1 MSRGP
6 LRYERGGAAVNR
18 TGLLERTFEVSS
30 LTNKRTYS
38 FVCNLDTNVSR
49 WSKNAVEYFGLP
61 GEYIYDANAVWEEHI
76 HREDLENYREAYEAF
91 WRDGLE
97 SQSFEYRAR
106 NKKGEYVLCTCKCV
120 ILKGGQGEPDLFAG
134 TIINHK
140 IYEGIDPVTNLHN
153 NKGFI
158 EMLNDIIH
166 LGQKAA
172 VMKLAING
180 FSQLNA
186 MYGYEYGNR
195 VLLCFAEAVK
205 KMIAGSGEMYRI
217 DGAKFA
223 VVLLDCTDEA
233 EISRLYEK
241 IEWMAGHE
249 IKIKNITIPLS
260 TSGSALV
267 LGEAYNSA
275 EFVKSCLSFALSQ
288 SKHERHGELM
298 FFRERTGDDVRNL
311 KIISTIH
318 QCIREDFRGFY
329 LCYQPIVDAGTE
341 RIVGAEALLRWRGEE
356 YGNVPPGVFVPYLEV
371 DTAFYELG
379 NWIIRTALRD
389 AVEMRRTLPDFI
401 LNINIAASQLERREF
416 RETITTAV
424 EESGFPPENLFIE
437 LTERCRH
444 LDYDFLRRELD
455 YFHSK
460 GMKVSIDDFGT
471 GSSSLSLLKELP
483 FDELKIDMS
492 FIREIQQN
500 AADQAI
506 VGAVVHCANNLQVKS
521 CLEGVEDGMLS
532 QYLKKF
538 NATYYQGYH
547 YSKPVEAEAF
557 LELIRKE

>member
-1 MSRGP
+1 MDK
-6 LRYERGGAAVNR
+6 
-18 TGLLERTFEVSS
+18 TGLLERTFEVAS
-30 LTNKRTYS
+30 LTNRRTYS
-38 FVCNLDTNVSR
+38 FVCNLDTNISR

-61 GEYIYDANAVWEEHI
+61 GEYIYDANTMWEEHI
-76 HREDLENYREAYEAF
+76 HREDLEKYQKAYEAF
-91 WRDGLE
+91 WRDEME

-106 NKKGEYVLCTCKCV
+106 NKQGEYVLCTCKCI
-120 ILKGGQGEPDLFAG
+120 ILKGGPGEPDLFAG

-158 EMLNDIIH
+158 EMLNDIIR

-195 VLLCFAEAVK
+195 VLMHFAESVK
-205 KMIAGSGEMYRI
+205 KMIAGGGEIYRI

-223 VVLLDCTDEA
+223 VVLLDCFDEDK
-233 EISRLYEK
+233 ISQLYEK

-249 IKIKNITIPLS
+249 VKVENITIPLS
-260 TSGSALV
+260 TSASALI
-267 LGEAYNSA
+267 LDSAYNSA

-288 SKHERHGELM
+288 SKRERHGELM
-298 FFRERTGDDVRNL
+298 FFRESRGNDAQNL
-311 KIISTIH
+311 KMISRIH
-318 QCIREDFRGFY
+318 QCIREDFKGFY
-329 LCYQPIVDAGTE
+329 LCYQPIVDAQTE
-341 RIVGAEALLRWRGEE
+341 KIVGTEALLRWRGEE
-356 YGNVPPGVFVPYLEV
+356 YGNVPPGLFVPYLEA

-389 AVEMRRTLPDFI
+389 AVRMREVIPDFI
-401 LNINIAASQLERREF
+401 LNINIAASQLERKEF
-416 RETITTAV
+416 REALTMAV

-444 LDYDFLRRELD
+444 LDYDFLRSELE

-483 FDELKIDMS
+483 FDELKVDMS
-492 FIREIQQN
+492 FIRGIQEN

-521 CLEGVEDGMLS
+521 CLEGVEDGVLS
-532 QYLKKF
+532 EYLKQF
-538 NATYYQGYH
+538 HATYYQGYH
-547 YSKPVEAEAF
+547 YSKPVEADAF
-557 LELIRKE
+557 MELIQRG